1 MVMQI
6 LAYASQ
12 RCSRLL
18 SLGSVGTVGKPS
30 FRVLGRDGPKR
41 FGYSLQEH
49 LFRARPSLLQERLY
63 LRERFLYGIEVR
75 RVGRQQPH
83 PATSRFD
90 QLAHPPAPVR
100 PQPVHHH
107 HLPHTKRGR
116 QEMLHVGLEG
126 LLIGGSLD
134 RHRRPH
140 PRKGH
145 AGHERGVLAAVP
157 WHLAVGP
164 LAFGSTRPR
173 AGHGG
178 VRAALVHPHEQ
189 LGGDP
194 PGLFAPSRPL
204 LFVALFGYEGL
215 FLSGHSPGSRPMAR
229 LTVAVETLMSRSSSN
244 ASRCSS
250 RVRSGLFLSCWGSHA
265 SSAAPLRAGGPGTP
279 SLGSKLPVSFL
290 SLSQRLMEGKETEKV
305 FATCS
310 RGTPRSTA
318 SSTRDLRSTEY
329 GFMPRVSPRINGR
342 ASRCQ

>member
-1 MVMQI
+1 MVARLTTSTTSMRLTTRGYRDASASASSWGSTGRVASASASASASSWGTAPPEMATMSSSTEEISPPALAQTPTERPSSAGSPIFCSYSTSSPSETSTSAGSKKRPPKGRFMPEI
-6 LAYASQ
+6 LPTSETMPSLQ

-49 LFRARPSLLQERLY
+49 LFRARPSLRQARLY
-63 LRERFLYGIEVR
+63 LRDRFLYGIEVR

-145 AGHERGVLAAVP
+145 AGHE
-157 WHLAVGP
+157 
-164 LAFGSTRPR
+164 
-173 AGHGG
+173 
-178 VRAALVHPHEQ
+178 
-189 LGGDP
+189 
-194 PGLFAPSRPL
+194 
-204 LFVALFGYEGL
+204 
-215 FLSGHSPGSRPMAR
+215 
-229 LTVAVETLMSRSSSN
+229 
-244 ASRCSS
+244 
-250 RVRSGLFLSCWGSHA
+250 
-265 SSAAPLRAGGPGTP
+265 
-279 SLGSKLPVSFL
+279 
-290 SLSQRLMEGKETEKV
+290 
-305 FATCS
+305 
-310 RGTPRSTA
+310 
-318 SSTRDLRSTEY
+318 
-329 GFMPRVSPRINGR
+329 
-342 ASRCQ
+342 